1 MTPPPLEGKIKSV
14 DDLAVD
20 LDALR
25 AQGKRVVQCHGVF
38 DLLHPGHIR
47 HFEAARAEGDVL
59 VVTVT
64 PDRFVNKGPGR
75 PVFNQRLRAES
86 IAALQSVDYVA
97 VNEWPTA
104 VEAIHRL
111 RPAVYVKGS
120 DYAEAGDDLTGRIVE
135 ERRAVEEH
143 GGRIHFTAEITFSSS
158 GLLNV
163 HFDVY
168 PEEAQSFLRDF
179 RQRHSAEEVI
189 GLLKDLKDLRVL
201 VIGDAIVDEY
211 HYVQSLGKS

>member
-1 MTPPPLEGKIKSV
+1 MTPLPLEGKIKSV
-14 DDLAVD
+14 DDLAAD

-97 VNEWPTA
+97 
-104 VEAIHRL
+104 
-111 RPAVYVKGS
+111 
-120 DYAEAGDDLTGRIVE
+120 
-135 ERRAVEEH
+135 
-143 GGRIHFTAEITFSSS
+143 
-158 GLLNV
+158 
-163 HFDVY
+163 
-168 PEEAQSFLRDF
+168 
-179 RQRHSAEEVI
+179 
-189 GLLKDLKDLRVL
+189 
-201 VIGDAIVDEY
+201 
-211 HYVQSLGKS
+211 